1 MNLSMPLARSFS
13 RSPESVSEA
22 CEVAI
27 TSGPLPVNSKAVFME
42 RLLDELHD
50 GKQWYDH
57 SICLFYQNHHRGPSP
72 KRWLPP
78 SARRDNGRAAG
89 RKSCH
94 QVDLSTLIY
103 VPASTTAKTYS
114 PLSICSCQSRATWRR
129 PTGTSVRLDLG
140 PSTLIVTWL
149 YRKLVHPLM

>member
-72 KRWLPP
+72 TGISRHELLAIAATKSVAGHL
-78 SARRDNGRAAG
+78 RRCWNHYAFF
-89 RKSCH
+89 
-94 QVDLSTLIY
+94 
-103 VPASTTAKTYS
+103 
-114 PLSICSCQSRATWRR
+114 
-129 PTGTSVRLDLG
+129 G
-140 PSTLIVTWL
+140 PSSS
-149 YRKLVHPLM
+149 

>member
-72 KRWLPP
+72 NRWPP
-78 SARRDNGRAAG
+78 PGRHHHLHANHPSFTADIHNSEWRSCNMEWSRCF
-89 RKSCH
+89 RKSW
-94 QVDLSTLIY
+94 
-103 VPASTTAKTYS
+103 AWAYS
-114 PLSICSCQSRATWRR
+114 QPF
-129 PTGTSVRLDLG
+129 
-140 PSTLIVTWL
+140 
-149 YRKLVHPLM
+149 K

>member
-13 RSPESVSEA
+13 RIPESVSEA

-42 RLLDELHD
+42 RLLNELHD

-72 KRWLPP
+72 KRRPP
-78 SARRDNGRAAG
+78 PGMAPSPSRKPSLFHSRHSQRRMALFNGG
-89 RKSCH
+89 
-94 QVDLSTLIY
+94 VG
-103 VPASTTAKTYS
+103 TTD
-114 PLSICSCQSRATWRR
+114 
-129 PTGTSVRLDLG
+129 G
-140 PSTLIVTWL
+140 
-149 YRKLVHPLM
+149 

>member
-1 MNLSMPLARSFS
+1 MNLWMPLARSFS

-72 KRWLPP
+72 KRWPP
-78 SARRDNGRAAG
+78 PGRHHPPPDIKQTSRSPAFNRVFSFIRIG
-89 RKSCH
+89 CILKSC
-94 QVDLSTLIY
+94 L
-103 VPASTTAKTYS
+103 
-114 PLSICSCQSRATWRR
+114 
-129 PTGTSVRLDLG
+129 
-140 PSTLIVTWL
+140 
-149 YRKLVHPLM
+149 